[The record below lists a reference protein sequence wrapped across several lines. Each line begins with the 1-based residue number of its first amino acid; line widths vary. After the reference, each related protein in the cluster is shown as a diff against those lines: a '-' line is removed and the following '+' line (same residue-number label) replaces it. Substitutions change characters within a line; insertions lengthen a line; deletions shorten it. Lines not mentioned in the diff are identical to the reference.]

1 MTKKKTA
8 KLSSMIA
15 TDAPYSPTPAEKAE
29 QRKYEIE
36 DALRT
41 VQRAEEIKKDKSM
54 MKDVKAMAR
63 EKMSELKKV
72 SGC

>member
-15 TDAPYSPTPAEKAE
+15 TNAPYSPTPAEKAE
-29 QRKYEIE
+29 RRKYEIE

-41 VQRAEEIKKDKSM
+41 VQRAEEIKK
-54 MKDVKAMAR
+54 R
-63 EKMSELKKV
+63 
-72 SGC
+72 